1 MKKRVTF
8 LFLCLSLVLLCACF
22 VGCGTPGE
30 GGQESGETS
39 EQDTREDLFKDLT
52 EKDSFTDG
60 KPYHLYFLS
69 NGDGTCTLKYITTD
83 PACTEDFEIDIP
95 AVSPAGDTVT
105 AVDVG
110 HGSALRAGEQIPA
123 ENFPFVLTASVFDQL
138 CKTAEQNGI
147 PALDLMRLQS
157 CYHKVCLEDDD
168 DEAERKSV
176 TDKYPIAALGEVYV
190 FSSSAKEAEI
200 ERTYTHL
207 TKYCAWDDDK
217 YAQSV
222 QEVLTLVKQS
232 TGEEQAELCL
242 TAMRHVDLARV
253 IGIRIPATVTAIN
266 NSLFGKTEN
275 LQDLTVAEDNPT
287 IKLIDGCLVDTAT
300 GTLKMYFREDG
311 EIPASAG
318 VQVLDAYAFS
328 LCRLQEQKDGAFRG
342 VYLTIP
348 EGVTEIKTNCFADVV
363 LGDDVPLHVFL
374 PLSLSVFGRPEVRH
388 AYHYEGTM
396 EAWEELITFTDTKK
410 GDYVYV
416 YVADWDI
423 SVKFELPYKKK

>member
-1 MKKRVTF
+1 MKKRVMF
-8 LFLCLSLVLLCACF
+8 LFLYLSLVLLCACF

-157 CYHKVCLEDDD
+157 CYYKV
-168 DEAERKSV
+168 
-176 TDKYPIAALGEVYV
+176 
-190 FSSSAKEAEI
+190 
-200 ERTYTHL
+200 
-207 TKYCAWDDDK
+207 
-217 YAQSV
+217 
-222 QEVLTLVKQS
+222 
-232 TGEEQAELCL
+232 
-242 TAMRHVDLARV
+242 
-253 IGIRIPATVTAIN
+253 
-266 NSLFGKTEN
+266 
-275 LQDLTVAEDNPT
+275 
-287 IKLIDGCLVDTAT
+287 
-300 GTLKMYFREDG
+300 
-311 EIPASAG
+311 
-318 VQVLDAYAFS
+318 
-328 LCRLQEQKDGAFRG
+328 
-342 VYLTIP
+342 
-348 EGVTEIKTNCFADVV
+348 
-363 LGDDVPLHVFL
+363 
-374 PLSLSVFGRPEVRH
+374 
-388 AYHYEGTM
+388 
-396 EAWEELITFTDTKK
+396 
-410 GDYVYV
+410 
-416 YVADWDI
+416 
-423 SVKFELPYKKK
+423 